1 MLNTNIDQSSK
12 AFMRNLVRPIHS
24 IKNAYKYLTFESG
37 KLMLEKHNIQ
47 FTRASRLN
55 DWLDCNID
63 IVNYDEVIALY
74 GTIISRDEFERIKK
88 EGKEFADSLGICSLG
103 QTPYNKELWKRYA
116 CSSEGIE
123 NGICIELDF
132 QSIIEHFTHS
142 GKSKYGFVSLFVTYQ
157 DKVVGTINWMDYL
170 KGGKNRLEFFS
181 KLVTTKIAN
190 SEDNWQKEAE
200 IRFILMEGIGDKE
213 YFREVLPIE
222 CITRIYLGKDI
233 SENEY
238 QLIKRIIKNQGFDI
252 PVHINI

>member
-1 MLNTNIDQSSK
+1 
-12 AFMRNLVRPIHS
+12 
-24 IKNAYKYLTFESG
+24 
-37 KLMLEKHNIQ
+37 MLEKQNIQ

-132 QSIIEHFTHS
+132 QS
-142 GKSKYGFVSLFVTYQ
+142 
-157 DKVVGTINWMDYL
+157 
-170 KGGKNRLEFFS
+170 
-181 KLVTTKIAN
+181 
-190 SEDNWQKEAE
+190 
-200 IRFILMEGIGDKE
+200 
-213 YFREVLPIE
+213 
-222 CITRIYLGKDI
+222 
-233 SENEY
+233 
-238 QLIKRIIKNQGFDI
+238 
-252 PVHINI
+252 